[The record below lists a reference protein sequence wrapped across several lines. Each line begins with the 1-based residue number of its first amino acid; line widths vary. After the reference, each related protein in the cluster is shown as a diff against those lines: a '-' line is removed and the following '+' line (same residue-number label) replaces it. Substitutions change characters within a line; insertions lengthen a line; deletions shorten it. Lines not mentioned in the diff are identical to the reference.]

1 MTEIERRCRE
11 EIERRCKE
19 EIEWLRR
26 IGRRYLR
33 FEIYLKRRHFG
44 SPRTEPD
51 PTPTKT
57 ILEFFFFLPK
67 TGTPG
72 VRMQRYPNGIRSHE
86 IPGMGTVPIL
96 PYRCFLGLR
105 FTLNSAVLA
114 RPGLDPTRPVPKPYQ
129 NFFFGRKRVR
139 MQQYL
144 GGIHTHEVLGTS
156 TAPILP
162 YRCFLDSRSIWL
174 FK

>member
-11 EIERRCKE
+11 EIERHCREESERRCRE

-44 SPRTEPD
+44 SLRTGPD
-51 PTPTKT
+51 PTHTVPG
-57 ILEFFFFLPK
+57 FFFFGLK

-72 VRMQRYPNGIRSHE
+72 VRMQRYPDGI
-86 IPGMGTVPIL
+86 
-96 PYRCFLGLR
+96 Y
-105 FTLNSAVLA
+105 
-114 RPGLDPTRPVPKPYQ
+114 
-129 NFFFGRKRVR
+129 
-139 MQQYL
+139 
-144 GGIHTHEVLGTS
+144 THDVLGTG

-162 YRCFLDSRSIWL
+162 YRCFLGFHSRNHHWHHTVL
-174 FK
+174 